1 MRTNSSVLVV
11 WIVRTLGAAFRTLGT
26 KIRTLGTRGACNVL
40 VLKVFFGLT
49 TAKTIKTL

>member
-26 KIRTLGTRGACNVL
+26 KIRTLGTRGGACNIL

-49 TAKTIKTL
+49 TAKTL

>member
-26 KIRTLGTRGACNVL
+26 KIRTLGTRGGL
-40 VLKVFFGLT
+40 QYIGFKSVFW
-49 TAKTIKTL
+49 IDHS